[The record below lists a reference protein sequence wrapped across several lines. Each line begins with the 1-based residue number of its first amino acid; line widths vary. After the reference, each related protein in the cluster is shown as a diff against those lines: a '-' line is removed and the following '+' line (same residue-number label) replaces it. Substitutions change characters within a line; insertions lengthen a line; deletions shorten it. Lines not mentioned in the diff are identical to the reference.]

1 MEPQLVP
8 MAPVRNADILST
20 LFPRALSSPAGEAR
34 YFLYF
39 GREKRA

>member
-8 MAPVRNADILST
+8 MAPVRKADVLST
-20 LFPRALSSPAGEAR
+20 FCPRAFNSPAGEAR
-34 YFLYF
+34 YFLYL